1 MFGEAAQ
8 ADQKTSQPWQRAT
21 NKVMDMLKKSVPTII
36 VCLVVIAFVF
46 RVIKARNIVTGQ
58 A

>member
-21 NKVMDMLKKSVPTII
+21 NKIMDMIKKSIPTVI
-36 VCLVVIAFVF
+36 VCLLVIAVVF
-46 RVIKARNIVTGQ
+46 RVTKARNIVTGQ

>member
-1 MFGEAAQ
+1 
-8 ADQKTSQPWQRAT
+8 
-21 NKVMDMLKKSVPTII
+21 MDMLKKSVPTII

-46 RVIKARNIVTGQ
+46 RVTKARNIVTGQ